1 MASCAARSRAELNQA
16 PAVRRVGIFGGTFD
30 PVHIG
35 HLRSALEVTEL
46 MGLDELR
53 LLPNARPPHRD
64 TPQVDAQARLAMVQ
78 SAVSGVDCLSV
89 DARELGRDKPS
100 YTIDSLESIRAE
112 LGGDDQLFL
121 VLGWDAFC
129 GLPGWHRWEELL
141 QHCHI
146 LVLQRPD
153 ADVEPPDE
161 LRNLLAAR
169 SQSDPTAMSG
179 PAGHISFVW
188 QTPLAVSA
196 TQIRQ
201 LLASGKSVRFLVP
214 DAVLAYIEAHELYRG
229 SN

>member
-1 MASCAARSRAELNQA
+1 MTQALAARRI
-16 PAVRRVGIFGGTFD
+16 GILGGTFD

-35 HLRSALEVTEL
+35 HLRSALEVAEL
-46 MGLDELR
+46 MQLDELR

-64 TPQVDAQARLAMVQ
+64 TPQVTPENRLAMVR
-78 SAVSGVDCLSV
+78 SAVVNAPQLSV
-89 DARELGRDKPS
+89 DARELTRDKPS
-100 YTIDSLESIRAE
+100 YTIDTLESLRAE
-112 LGGDDQLFL
+112 LAPEDQLFL

-153 ADVEPPDE
+153 ADVEPPFE

-214 DAVLAYIEAHELYRG
+214 DAVLAYIEAHDLYRA

>member
-1 MASCAARSRAELNQA
+1 MSN
-16 PAVRRVGIFGGTFD
+16 PVAVRRVGILGGTFD

-35 HLRSALEVTEL
+35 HLRSALEVAEF
-46 MGLDELR
+46 MCLDELR

-64 TPQVDAQARLAMVQ
+64 TPLVAAQDRLAMVRG
-78 SAVSGVDCLSV
+78 AVQGVERLSV
-89 DARELGRDKPS
+89 DARELARDKPS
-100 YTIDSLESIRAE
+100 YTIDTLESIRGE
-112 LGGDDQLFL
+112 LNAHDQLFL
-121 VLGWDAFC
+121 VLGWDAIC
-129 GLPGWHRWEELL
+129 GLPSWHRWEELL

-169 SQSDPTAMSG
+169 SESDPAAMSG

-188 QTPLAVSA
+188 QTPLAGSA

-201 LLASGKSVRFLVP
+201 LLASGNAVGFLVP
-214 DAVLAYIEAHELYRG
+214 DAVHAYIEAHDLYRA

>member
-1 MASCAARSRAELNQA
+1 MNQA

-53 LLPNARPPHRD
+53 LLPYARPPHRD

-78 SAVSGVDCLSV
+78 SAVSGVECLSV

-141 QHCHI
+141 QHCHF

-214 DAVLAYIEAHELYRG
+214 DAVLAYIEAHDLYRG